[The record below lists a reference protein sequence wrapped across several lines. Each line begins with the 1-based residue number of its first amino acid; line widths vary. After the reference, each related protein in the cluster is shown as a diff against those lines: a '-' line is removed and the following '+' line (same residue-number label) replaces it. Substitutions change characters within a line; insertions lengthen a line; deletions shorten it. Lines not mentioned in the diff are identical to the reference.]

1 MNTQKIKKVS
11 TPKVAL
17 ERIGFLGLGI
27 MGSAMA
33 ENLIRAGF
41 QVSGFDPSAKARQQ
55 LKAAGGKPCRDA
67 AELVGSVQVV
77 ISSLPNAAALKDSA
91 EVLAAAGQKGLLVI
105 ETSTLDPRD
114 KEAARAKVAK

>member
-41 QVSGFDPSAKARQQ
+41 QVSGFDPSATR
-55 LKAAGGKPCRDA
+55 
-67 AELVGSVQVV
+67 S
-77 ISSLPNAAALKDSA
+77 
-91 EVLAAAGQKGLLVI
+91 
-105 ETSTLDPRD
+105 
-114 KEAARAKVAK
+114 